1 MNTNFLKENRNS
13 SDSPHLTRNQRKNI
27 IKSKLSTEL
36 FYFKINFF
44 FFMAYFVSPIS
55 TGLFCRSY
63 FDWPILVW
71 AYFDWPILSG
81 PILASA
87 PKTS

>member
-36 FYFKINFF
+36 ITEATNVRTITKNTVEANRQPLLFKFNKNKRFAPCSF
-44 FFMAYFVSPIS
+44 
-55 TGLFCRSY
+55 
-63 FDWPILVW
+63 ILKK
-71 AYFDWPILSG
+71 IL
-81 PILASA
+81 LED
-87 PKTS
+87 